1 MLFTHCSISADMCL
15 CIFPQYIAICL
26 VLISCPPISDNS
38 SVCLRV
44 PPPSFHLF
52 SDHVVSEVSL
62 LHNSGNEHIVQ
73 AQVGTAK
80 RVIAEM
86 CMYADSS
93 ETIIIPR
100 DLKKQ
105 NGSTYCSR
113 PVVANFRIPYHC
125 CRHSAN
131 KTKENESHGERI
143 RAERERQILKYMKL
157 CLWLGQL

>member
-1 MLFTHCSISADMCL
+1 MSLYFSTIHSYLFGTIS
-15 CIFPQYIAICL
+15 Y
-26 VLISCPPISDNS
+26 PPISDYS
-38 SVCLRV
+38 SICLRI
-44 PPPSFHLF
+44 PPPSFHLV

-62 LHNSGNEHIVQ
+62 LHNPGNEHIVQ
-73 AQVGTAK
+73 AQAGTAK
-80 RVIAEM
+80 RVTAEM

-93 ETIIIPR
+93 ESIIIPR

-105 NGSTYCSR
+105 NSSTYCSR

-143 RAERERQILKYMKL
+143 TAEKDKFLSTWSYACGLYSYKTF
-157 CLWLGQL
+157 